1 MLAAM
6 PRSLYVHVPFCAHRC
21 GYCDF
26 VTTSR
31 SPELHG
37 RYVAAL
43 ERELELRGGAPAGG
57 GYETIFIGG
66 GTPTLLEPEALEAM
80 LDWLGS
86 VAGADA
92 EGTIECNPET
102 VDEALAARLVAGG
115 ISRVSLGAQS
125 FDPAVLA
132 TLERRATPEVVRGA
146 VGTLRDAGVE
156 RLSLDLIWGVP
167 GQSPETVAR
176 DLDAALALE
185 PDHLSAYELEFKPGT
200 RLAHAFGTDRDVAI
214 GEAGDDLYDLVID
227 RLQDAG
233 WWWYETANFA
243 RTESER
249 CRHNLAYWNA
259 RPWDAVGVG
268 AVGTSQD
275 VDEPGALVRRT
286 NLPNVPR
293 WLDAVERGEL
303 PPTRIERVEAHAA
316 RSERVMLAIR
326 LDAPVDI
333 AADDLL
339 DGIVDPAGLERV
351 AELGLGEVRP
361 LVDAD
366 GTCRGGMQLR
376 LNRRGRMLQGS
387 VGTLLLDP

>member
-1 MLAAM
+1 VETI

-31 SPELHG
+31 SPELHA

-43 ERELELRGGAPAGG
+43 VRELELQGGAPDGG
-57 GYETIFIGG
+57 FETVFVGG
-66 GTPTLLEPEALEAM
+66 GTPTLLEPQPMEQLLAWIA
-80 LDWLGS
+80 G
-86 VAGADA
+86 VAAPGA
-92 EGTIECNPET
+92 EVTIECNPET
-102 VDEALAARLVAGG
+102 VDAALAQRLVAGG
-115 ISRVSLGAQS
+115 VSRVSLGAQS
-125 FDPAVLA
+125 FDPVVLA
-132 TLERRATPEVVRGA
+132 TLERRATPETVREA
-146 VGTLRDAGVE
+146 VATLRTAGVT

-167 GQSPETVAR
+167 GQTPGGVAR

-185 PDHLSAYELEFKPGT
+185 PDHISAYELEFKPGT
-200 RLAHAFGTDRDVAI
+200 RLAHAFGTDKDVI
-214 GEAGDDLYDLVID
+214 VGEGSDDLYDLVID

-243 RTESER
+243 RVPEER

-259 RPWDAVGVG
+259 TGWLAVGVG
-268 AVGTSQD
+268 AVGMRTDPQ
-275 VDEPGALVRRT
+275 VAGGLVRRT

-303 PPTRIERVEAHAA
+303 PPARIEQVDEHAA

-326 LDAPVDI
+326 LDEPVDI
-333 AADDLL
+333 DADDLL

-351 AELGLGEVRP
+351 TELELGDVRP
-361 LVDAD
+361 LAESD
-366 GTCRGGMQLR
+366 GTCRGAMRLR